1 MKRLLLI
8 LSFIPTL
15 LFAQTFTNNTFT
27 EVPANGNWID
37 IPITVSGLPTVADT
51 NFGALSVCLY
61 ITHTW
66 MSDLQLLLISPNGTT
81 ITLADQ
87 KGGWGEGYF
96 GTCFQEDATNGWI
109 TFGNAP
115 FYGSYY
121 PQQSINLFNDGQN
134 PNGTWYLH
142 VRDVF
147 TPSDTGSVQ
156 YWNITF
162 GPNPPPD
169 PSTTSGPCSQTNP
182 GGCACPD
189 GSNNCDLLPDMTAS
203 AACIIGDHQE
213 FANNITLA
221 NATPN
226 IGWGPLE
233 IHGINQCYCDTVQV
247 PCSTTLCPDSTAP
260 KQLVNQR
267 VYHRTGNVMT
277 YYDRPAG
284 TMTYHP
290 SHGHTHVDG
299 WAHFSLRRSTPN
311 PDASTWPIIG
321 TGTKQSYCLV
331 NLGDCT
337 SDYGYCVDNDGNILT
352 QNDIPNSGFGSVT
365 GCGVDQGI
373 YTGYLDIYSSGLNG
387 MGIILPANACN
398 GDYYIV
404 SITDPD
410 NNFLETDD
418 SNNWCAVPI
427 TLTLQL
433 PYSFPQAGFTYSIAG
448 DTVDFSSSASVADSV
463 DSCVWVWGDA
473 SPNDTLAGLAAQHI
487 FPGPGTYVVFLY
499 AYNQCGP
506 TVSADTI
513 VIVNTGIN
521 AATEQVV
528 SFNIFPNPVRD
539 EASMVYTLVNPGE
552 ITLQLFDAVGH
563 SLKQYTAYHMPGKY
577 LLMLDAKR
585 DNLPSGVYIA
595 KLTAGNVEMNKRVTI
610 VR

>member
-1 MKRLLLI
+1 MKRKLLL
-8 LSFIPTL
+8 LFLFPTL

-27 EVPANGNWID
+27 EVPADGNYID
-37 IPITVSGLPTVADT
+37 IPISVTGLPTVADT

-66 MSDLQLLLISPNGTT
+66 VSDLQIYLISPGGTT

-87 KGGWGEGYF
+87 KGGWGDGYF
-96 GTCFQEDATNGWI
+96 GTCFQEDGADGWI
-109 TFGNAP
+109 TNATAP

-121 PQQSINLFNDGQN
+121 PQQSINLFNDGQD
-134 PNGTWYLH
+134 PNGTWLLH
-142 VRDVF
+142 IRDVF

-156 YWNITF
+156 WWNITF

-169 PSTTSGPCSQTNP
+169 PSTTSGPCSQGNP
-182 GGCACPD
+182 GGCECPD
-189 GSNNCDLLPDMTAS
+189 GSSNCDLLPDMTAS
-203 AACIIGDHQE
+203 AACIQADHQE

-233 IHGINQCYCDTVQV
+233 IHGINSCWCDTVNV
-247 PCSTTLCPDSTAP
+247 PCTTTLCPDGTAP
-260 KQLVNQR
+260 KQLLNQR
-267 VYHRTGNVMT
+267 IYHRSNSTMT
-277 YYDRPAG
+277 YYDLPAG

-290 SHGHTHVDG
+290 THGHTHVDN
-299 WAHFSLRRSTPN
+299 WALFSLRRATPN

-321 TGTKQSYCLV
+321 TGTKQSFCLV

-337 SDYGYCVDNDGNILT
+337 SDYGYCVDNNGNILT
-352 QNDIPNSGFGSVT
+352 QADIPNAGFGSVT
-365 GCGVDQGI
+365 GCGIDQGI

-387 MGIILPANACN
+387 MGIVLPPSACN
-398 GDYYIV
+398 GDYAIV

-410 NNFLETDD
+410 NNFLETDE

-433 PYSFPQAGFTYSIAG
+433 PNSFPQAGFTYTIVNN
-448 DTVDFSSSASVADSV
+448 TVDFSSSASAADS
-463 DSCVWVWGDA
+463 CIWMWGDA
-473 SPNDTLAGLAAQHI
+473 SANDTLAALTAQHT

-513 VIVNTGIN
+513 TILNTGVSQPI
-521 AATEQVV
+521 EPVI
-528 SFNIFPNPVRD
+528 SFNIFPNPVQD
-539 EASMVYTLVNPGE
+539 KAAIVYSLINQSNVTLD
-552 ITLQLFDAVGH
+552 IFDAVGH
-563 SLKQYTAYHMPGKY
+563 SIKTLTNNHLPGKY
-577 LLMLDAKR
+577 QVTLDAKA
-585 DNLPSGVYIA
+585 DNLPAGVYIVR
-595 KLTAGNVEMNKRVTI
+595 LTTGTTELNKRITI
-610 VR
+610 MR